1 MAESW
6 EAIFVGTILEE
17 KVACIFMYL
26 LIFRGEGYVSLK
38 IEEGFIGVPLDLQA
52 FCSLEVGFRVFLLE
66 VGGNCEI
73 LDGLAEVAEDSEDQS
88 SKIEIFWDIILTFFD
103 CLINISNRFI
113 EIILIEVEYRPKV
126 VKGRNMII
134 R

>member
-17 KVACIFMYL
+17 KIACIFMYL
-26 LIFRGEGYVSLK
+26 LIFRSEGYVSLK
-38 IEEGFIGVPLDLQA
+38 IEEGFIGVPLDLQT
-52 FCSLEVGFRVFLLE
+52 FRSLEVGFRVFLLE
-66 VGGNCEI
+66 VGGDCEV

-88 SKIEIFWDIILTFFD
+88 SKIEIFWDIILTFFN
-103 CLINISNRFI
+103 CLIDISNRFI

>member
-1 MAESW
+1 
-6 EAIFVGTILEE
+6 
-17 KVACIFMYL
+17 MYL

-38 IEEGFIGVPLDLQA
+38 IEEGFIGVPLDLQT
-52 FCSLEVGFRVFLLE
+52 FRSLEVGFRVFLLE
-66 VGGNCEI
+66 VGGDCEV

-88 SKIEIFWDIILTFFD
+88 SKIEIFWDIILTFFN
-103 CLINISNRFI
+103 CLVDISNRFI
-113 EIILIEVEYRPKV
+113 EIILIEVEYRSKV